1 MWRPKI
7 HFFAEIIRRLCYT
20 LFKIPGRAATPAE
33 AQQRMVK
40 GMLPEERQELITHE
54 IKKSKY
60 CSIVDLSTRLNV
72 STATIRRDLQAL
84 SASNVIRL
92 TRGGAAYVFANT
104 VQEPAYTVKS
114 ALHLEEKERIGLA
127 ACRLVKPGE
136 TILLDTG
143 TTVFQM
149 TPGLREIQNL
159 MVATNDVLIA
169 SELASCANVSLC
181 VLGGLVRK
189 GYYTTTGFWTQQ
201 ALESMHVAGFFCPA
215 TRWIFS
221 AVPPSPFG
229 EILRETAD
237 LQCCNN
243 VTCWR
248 ITQFES
254 VAFIAVRRGALAGHH
269 HRAGTQ
275 PKDPA
280 GI

>member
-1 MWRPKI
+1 
-7 HFFAEIIRRLCYT
+7 
-20 LFKIPGRAATPAE
+20 
-33 AQQRMVK
+33 
-40 GMLPEERQELITHE
+40 MLPEERQELITHE

-201 ALESMHVAGFFCPA
+201 ALESMHVDRFFLSCD
-215 TRWIFS
+215 
-221 AVPPSPFG
+221 AVDISG
-229 EILRETAD
+229 GCSITNSEEILVKQLMLNACNECYLLAD
-237 LQCCNN
+237 H
-243 VTCWR
+243 TK
-248 ITQFES
+248 FES
-254 VAFIAVRRGALAGHH
+254 VAFIRVCGVERLRGIITGRELSQKTRQEYEAMGVQMILV
-269 HRAGTQ
+269 
-275 PKDPA
+275 
-280 GI
+280 